1 MPETLLVGAGDR
13 LEAVPAAEWRAQVRG
28 ARQHMESRLRFLTPD
43 HQRVRYFA
51 VSGLFSSHGRPL
63 EPEFI
68 AKALNMPLAPVV
80 SLLDDLE
87 RGLFFL
93 VRDRSGRV
101 NWAFPVTV
109 ESTPHQLRFASGERI
124 SGA

>member
-1 MPETLLVGAGDR
+1 MGAGDR
-13 LEAVPAAEWRAQVRG
+13 LEAAPAAEWRAHVRG
-28 ARQHMESRLRFLTPD
+28 VRHHMEARLRFLTAD

-51 VSGLFSSHGRPL
+51 VAGLFSSHGRPL

-68 AKALNMPLAPVV
+68 ARELNMPLARVI
-80 SLLDDLE
+80 SLLNDLE

-93 VRDRSGRV
+93 VRDRGGRV
-101 NWAFPVTV
+101 NWAFPVTA
-109 ESTPHQLRFASGERI
+109 ERTPHQLRFASGERL

>member
-1 MPETLLVGAGDR
+1 MAETLLVGAGDR
-13 LEAVPAAEWRAQVRG
+13 LERTPAAEWREHVRG
-28 ARQHMESRLRFLTPD
+28 ARHHMESRLRILTPD

-63 EPEFI
+63 EVEFI
-68 AKALNMPLAPVV
+68 ARELELALDRVV

-93 VRDRSGRV
+93 VRDRGGRV
-101 NWAFPVTV
+101 NWAFPVTA
-109 ESTPHQLRFASGERI
+109 ERTPHQLRFASGERL